1 MILIKSVVICT
12 FVFHFMDQLYN
23 ENPKND
29 ETAIV
34 DKIQIKTQ
42 SSKSS
47 TLLKL
52 ILK

>member
-1 MILIKSVVICT
+1 
-12 FVFHFMDQLYN
+12 MDQLYD
-23 ENPKND
+23 ENQKND

-34 DKIQIKTQ
+34 DKTQIQTQ

-52 ILK
+52 IL

>member
-1 MILIKSVVICT
+1 
-12 FVFHFMDQLYN
+12 MDQLYN

-29 ETAIV
+29 ETAIPVV
-34 DKIQIKTQ
+34 DKIQIKKQ

-52 ILK
+52 MLK